1 MNKVTFSLLNG
12 AILCLFLAAI
22 QWLSVKK
29 TEYDNLLLKADSLHF
44 TLKQNDSLKTILKG
58 IETSPGDTRRFKL
71 LFFKKVQQSYSD
83 LDKIG
88 KKIDGVG
95 TIGLAMICLEATNE
109 VYPELFNYSST
120 ITGYS
125 VTNGDTTYM
134 QPEIVK

>member
-1 MNKVTFSLLNG
+1 MNKVTFSLLGG

-22 QWLSVKK
+22 QWFTVKK

-58 IETSPGDTRRFKL
+58 IETSPDDSRKFKL
-71 LFFKKVQQSYSD
+71 ILFNKVQQSYSD

-95 TIGLAMICLEATNE
+95 TVGLAMICLETTNE
-109 VYPELFNYSST
+109 VYPELFNYPST
-120 ITGYS
+120 ITDYS
-125 VTNGDTTYM
+125 VTNGA
-134 QPEIVK
+134 QPIFNRR

>member
-1 MNKVTFSLLNG
+1 ML
-12 AILCLFLAAI
+12 
-22 QWLSVKK
+22 KK